1 MGNLATG
8 TKDQGLN
15 DANTVSLRRAIK
27 PIHENKT
34 DMSNEIKQPMV
45 RSLARVMEWEI
56 NPRRG
61 VYRGM
66 EELKSSLQREGLQ
79 DAIHVWERTDGDFLL
94 KGHRRT
100 RAMKEMGWTECLQV
114 VHHFEDEREAFAF
127 LLEDHGHTV
136 PLDAEEKIVAIETGV
151 KLGMTTAD
159 LAPMMGVTEERA
171 QLWFDLGELLPTG
184 ARSALAKG
192 ELSVNT
198 AELLLLISDPKKR
211 REAAAFILNDPET
224 GESMAHGQAKAFIQG
239 RYVLPE
245 KWHKEWLE
253 LAGKLRKKKKKVE
266 DGYQFVQWA
275 DRLSYVLGDSGQP
288 RAEFELGES
297 FHPRDAEGRTWEV
310 MAVAMQVPIYVC
322 AAPRHAEGFVT
333 LVNTAMIRDALSVR
347 PAGDDEALKAKG
359 DEDADG
365 VVDEPVVKG
374 SLDERIGEYR
384 AFYAENPEC
393 TVMDLCARFDLS
405 YMAAEVLL
413 KTLKEDNGAKAPVA
427 LAVSEANEANEKL
440 RVWLRTW
447 LGAIYEKL
455 VSNPT
460 DAMTKGPWVPLYGYL
475 AHLTTDVDAGALEA
489 WRGITTW
496 TEALEF
502 MHEDQKQRAPL
513 RLALLFLLCAECDAS
528 DEPQKVIRAVAEALG
543 LDAERLDRAAE
554 EAAGK

>member
-1 MGNLATG
+1 
-8 TKDQGLN
+8 
-15 DANTVSLRRAIK
+15 
-27 PIHENKT
+27 
-34 DMSNEIKQPMV
+34 MSNEIKQPVV

-61 VYRGM
+61 MYREM
-66 EELKSSLQREGLQ
+66 EELKTSLQREGLQ

-100 RAMKEMGWTECLQV
+100 RAMKELGWTECLQV
-114 VHHFEDEREAFAF
+114 VHHFDDEREAFAF

-198 AELLLLISDPKKR
+198 AELLLLIADPKKR

-253 LAGKLRKKKKKVE
+253 LSGKLRKKKKKVE
-266 DGYQFVQWA
+266 DGYQFVEWA

-297 FHPRDAEGRTWEV
+297 FHPRDAEGRTWET
-310 MAVAMQVPIYVC
+310 MAVALQVPIYVC

-333 LVNTAMIRDALSVR
+333 LVNTAMMRDALSVR
-347 PAGDDEALKAKG
+347 PAGD
-359 DEDADG
+359 EDAEG

-374 SLDERIGEYR
+374 SLDERIEEYR
-384 AFYAENPEC
+384 AFYAANPEC

-405 YMAAEVLL
+405 YAAAEVLL
-413 KTLKEDNGAKAPVA
+413 KTLKSDNGAKAPVA
-427 LAVSEANEANEKL
+427 LAVSEANEKL

-460 DAMTKGPWVPLYGYL
+460 DAITKGPWVPLYGYL
-475 AHLTTDVDAGALEA
+475 AYLASRPTGLTALES
-489 WRGITTW
+489 WRGIVSQ
-496 TEALEF
+496 EQALAF
-502 MHEDQKQRAPL
+502 MHEDQKQRHYL
-513 RLALLFLLCAECDAS
+513 RLALLYLLCAECDAS
-528 DEPQKVIRAVAEALG
+528 DEPQKVIREVAAALG
-543 LDAERLDRAAE
+543 LDAEELDR
-554 EAAGK
+554 EAAG